1 MTDSSTPNN
10 SEDQANSPDNTES
23 GSTDD
28 KPKIRLSLK
37 KPSPEEEA
45 NSAEVEEKKETSDSP
60 PAQEAEQAKPKM
72 SLRREPT
79 DDTGEKQEQP
89 SEPLINE
96 PPPEIASP
104 PEQEQVTEKALVP
117 EIEEPPPPPPSED
130 VPADPLV
137 PEIEEPSPVP
147 EEKKLS
153 TKPPIPPPQK
163 TESKEEE
170 QKPPNDKV
178 KPPPPAPPKVKK
190 PEVPKVETTGT
201 GKPKSTSNTGAFFKI
216 AAAFFFVALLFVG
229 AIYLIAKAFTSDT
242 TEPADEDAITQED
255 TPPDPAP
262 APSIVKSSGSFS
274 DIQSPYTDPDSDFG
288 EIYTD
293 PNSPFSEPTDTKEP
307 SPTITRNVRP
317 SIAKDPSP
325 SQPPSSGEP
334 LTEDTAPSGVNNA
347 PPPVVHKPTPDPAV
361 VDFLNGLV
369 VQGVKS
375 KGDRHAALLN
385 GTVYNVN
392 STVSDELEIRL
403 IEVDGSARHII
414 FKDKNGVRYRKPY

>member
-1 MTDSSTPNN
+1 MTNSSTPNN

-23 GSTDD
+23 VAIEN
-28 KPKIRLSLK
+28 KPKMRLSLK
-37 KPSPEEEA
+37 KPS
-45 NSAEVEEKKETSDSP
+45 
-60 PAQEAEQAKPKM
+60 
-72 SLRREPT
+72 
-79 DDTGEKQEQP
+79 
-89 SEPLINE
+89 
-96 PPPEIASP
+96 

-117 EIEEPPPPPPSED
+117 DTEEPPPPPSSED
-130 VPADPLV
+130 VSADPLV

-163 TESKEEE
+163 IESEEEE
-170 QKPPNDKV
+170 QEPPSNNV
-178 KPPPPAPPKVKK
+178 KPPPKVK
-190 PEVPKVETTGT
+190 
-201 GKPKSTSNTGAFFKI
+201 KPKSTSNTGTFFKI
-216 AAAFFFVALLFVG
+216 AAAFIFVSLLFVG

-242 TEPADEDAITQED
+242 TEPSDEDSITQEV
-255 TPPDPAP
+255 TPPD
-262 APSIVKSSGSFS
+262 PSIVKSSGLFS

-288 EIYTD
+288 EIYTAPD
-293 PNSPFSEPTDTKEP
+293 SPFSEPTDTKEP

-325 SQPPSSGEP
+325 SQLPSSGEP
-334 LTEDTAPSGVNNA
+334 LTEDTASSNVNYA

-403 IEVDGSARHII
+403 IEVDGGARHLI

>member
-23 GSTDD
+23 GSTED

-45 NSAEVEEKKETSDSP
+45 NSAEGEEKKETSDSP

-72 SLRREPT
+72 SLRREPV
-79 DDTGEKQEQP
+79 DDAGEKQEQP

-117 EIEEPPPPPPSED
+117 EIEKPPPPPSSED
-130 VPADPLV
+130 VSADPLV

-163 TESKEEE
+163 TESKEKAQE
-170 QKPPNDKV
+170 PSSDKV
-178 KPPPPAPPKVKK
+178 KPPPKVKK
-190 PEVPKVETTGT
+190 PEVPKVETAGVK
-201 GKPKSTSNTGAFFKI
+201 KPESTSNTGAFFKI
-216 AAAFFFVALLFVG
+216 AAAFIFVALLFVG
-229 AIYLIAKAFTSDT
+229 AIYLITKAFTSDT
-242 TEPADEDAITQED
+242 TDPADEEAITQEV
-255 TPPDPAP
+255 TPPPAP
-262 APSIVKSSGSFS
+262 TSSITKLPSSIS

-288 EIYTD
+288 EIYMD

-325 SQPPSSGEP
+325 SQPPSSGVP
-334 LTEDTAPSGVNNA
+334 LTEDTAPSEVNYA

-385 GTVYNVN
+385 GNVYNVN
-392 STVSDELEIRL
+392 STISNELEIRL
-403 IEVDGSARHII
+403 IEVDGGARHLI

>member
-10 SEDQANSPDNTES
+10 SEDQVNSPDNSES
-23 GSTDD
+23 GATEN

-72 SLRREPT
+72 SLRREPA

-104 PEQEQVTEKALVP
+104 PEQEQVTEKVLVP
-117 EIEEPPPPPPSED
+117 DTEDPPPPPSSED
-130 VPADPLV
+130 VSADPLV

-163 TESKEEE
+163 IKSKEEE
-170 QKPPNDKV
+170 QEPPSDNV
-178 KPPPPAPPKVKK
+178 KPPPPPPPKVKK
-190 PEVPKVETTGT
+190 PEVQKVETAGVK
-201 GKPKSTSNTGAFFKI
+201 KPKSTSNTGAFFKI
-216 AAAFFFVALLFVG
+216 AAAFIFVALLFVG
-229 AIYLIAKAFTSDT
+229 AIYLITKAFTSDT
-242 TEPADEDAITQED
+242 TKPADEEAITQEV
-255 TPPDPAP
+255 TPPPAP
-262 APSIVKSSGSFS
+262 TSSITKLPSSIS

-288 EIYTD
+288 EIYMD

-334 LTEDTAPSGVNNA
+334 LTEDTAPSEVNNS

-375 KGDRHAALLN
+375 KGNRHAALLN
-385 GTVYNVN
+385 GNVYNVN

-403 IEVDGSARHII
+403 IEVDGSARHLI

>member
-1 MTDSSTPNN
+1 M
-10 SEDQANSPDNTES
+10 
-23 GSTDD
+23 
-28 KPKIRLSLK
+28 
-37 KPSPEEEA
+37 
-45 NSAEVEEKKETSDSP
+45 
-60 PAQEAEQAKPKM
+60 
-72 SLRREPT
+72 
-79 DDTGEKQEQP
+79 
-89 SEPLINE
+89 
-96 PPPEIASP
+96 
-104 PEQEQVTEKALVP
+104 
-117 EIEEPPPPPPSED
+117 
-130 VPADPLV
+130 

-163 TESKEEE
+163 IKSKEEE
-170 QKPPNDKV
+170 QEPQSDNV
-178 KPPPPAPPKVKK
+178 KPPPPPPPKVKK
-190 PEVPKVETTGT
+190 PEVPKVETAGVK
-201 GKPKSTSNTGAFFKI
+201 KPKSTSNTGAFFKI
-216 AAAFFFVALLFVG
+216 AAAFIFVALLFVG
-229 AIYLIAKAFTSDT
+229 AIYLITKAFTSDT
-242 TEPADEDAITQED
+242 TEPADEEAITQEV
-255 TPPDPAP
+255 TPPPAP
-262 APSIVKSSGSFS
+262 TSSITKLPSSIS

-288 EIYTD
+288 EIYMD

-334 LTEDTAPSGVNNA
+334 LTEDTAPSEVNNS

-375 KGDRHAALLN
+375 KGNRHAALLN

-403 IEVDGSARHII
+403 IEVDGSARHLI